1 MRRLMSF
8 SVGRVLGWGL
18 AFGLAVLVVA
28 LLVDA
33 VATAPGTTVRTA
45 VGEATVEHGSAALAR
60 LAYNPPAWLGTALK
74 IGAVA
79 IVGLAALGYRRAGG
93 LDEDVIL
100 EMGENGL
107 TVVFALV
114 AANAVVRLTAW
125 SYPVQV
131 LAGGVGGWLAAQA
144 LVRGVQWATDGQGDD
159 GPMTSTAGGAG
170 TEGAADANADTE

>member
-1 MRRLMSF
+1 
-8 SVGRVLGWGL
+8 
-18 AFGLAVLVVA
+18 
-28 LLVDA
+28 
-33 VATAPGTTVRTA
+33 
-45 VGEATVEHGSAALAR
+45 
-60 LAYNPPAWLGTALK
+60 
-74 IGAVA
+74 
-79 IVGLAALGYRRAGG
+79 
-93 LDEDVIL
+93 
-100 EMGENGL
+100 
-107 TVVFALV
+107 VFALV